1 MSISTTLNEKQ
12 LKSFNPFTHNLK
24 KISSQQWHIFKQ
36 KDKNKYINWR
46 ITLNSRQILWSDRMN
61 LYSSLRMWRSVQ
73 FRSGTHLNTNQS
85 GRSGNGWAMPWE
97 NIITVLLLTVTI
109 GKPWNGILKAH
120 GKEDTP
126 NDTWWGDVQP
136 EELGPHLNHTLKAGP
151 GWNKMKKGNHWW
163 LMLQKELRA

>member
-120 GKEDTP
+120 RKEDTP

-151 GWNKMKKGNHWW
+151 GWNKMEKGNHWW
-163 LMLQKELRA
+163 LVLQKKLRA